1 MNFDKFYPRFLLTL
15 YFYLS
20 KLDWATF
27 NTLAFESK
35 FLEVME
41 RLKKELESDDFKV
54 YFGAGRSYG
63 DISSK
68 TLFQDI
74 DKLCLGVLLMMIY
87 MVVVLSK
94 YSWVELRFLLT
105 SIGLFNVTLAYFSGC
120 GLSSLLFSYSPV
132 HTSLFFIV
140 LG

>member
-1 MNFDKFYPRFLLTL
+1 M
-15 YFYLS
+15 
-20 KLDWATF
+20 
-27 NTLAFESK
+27 
-35 FLEVME
+35 
-41 RLKKELESDDFKV
+41 KKELETDDIKI
-54 YFGAGRSYG
+54 YYSAGRSYG

-74 DKLCLGVLLMMIY
+74 DKLCLGVFLMMIY
-87 MVVVLSK
+87 MMFVLSR

-105 SIGLFNVTLAYFSGC
+105 SIGLLNVALAYVSGC
-120 GLSSLLFSYSPV
+120 GLSSILFSYSPV